1 MGQRVGERT
10 GRSAGHTDPGLR
22 PRHTRRGRR
31 ADLPGRLQHQ
41 IGSRQQAARFWSRP
55 GPPGRPPPWRRCQCG
70 QRGRCPL
77 HGAPAYARRGQAMIQ
92 TLVVDDDFRVAELHC
107 AYVERVKGF
116 AVAGR
121 AHTGVEALQS
131 VDRLRPDLVLLD
143 VYLPDMSGL
152 EVLQQLREDD
162 HPPVD
167 VISIT
172 AAREV
177 ESLRSA
183 MRGGVVHY
191 LIKPFLL
198 ATFEEKLLSYAAAH
212 DRMTRLGEAQQ
223 TDVDRIFGALRT
235 ARNEPLPKGLSD
247 ATLDLIIHAL
257 SQSQSGLAATAV
269 ADAAGVSRVTA
280 RRYLDHLCQLG
291 KAELT
296 MRYGGPGRPEHRYR
310 LANQAGS
317 ARDHKAQEKEQVGQ

>member
-1 MGQRVGERT
+1 
-10 GRSAGHTDPGLR
+10 
-22 PRHTRRGRR
+22 
-31 ADLPGRLQHQ
+31 
-41 IGSRQQAARFWSRP
+41 
-55 GPPGRPPPWRRCQCG
+55 
-70 QRGRCPL
+70 
-77 HGAPAYARRGQAMIQ
+77 MIR
-92 TLVVDDDFRVAELHC
+92 TLVVDDDYRVADLHC
-107 AYVERVKGF
+107 AYVERVSGF
-116 AVAGR
+116 TVAGS
-121 AHTGVEALQS
+121 AHAGNDALLA
-131 VDRLRPDLVLLD
+131 VDQLKPDLVLLD
-143 VYLPDMSGL
+143 IYLPDISGL
-152 EVLQQLREDD
+152 EVLRRLREDD

-177 ESLRSA
+177 ESLRAA

-191 LIKPFLL
+191 LIKPFLF

-247 ATLDLIIHAL
+247 ATLDLIIQAL
-257 SQSQSGLAATAV
+257 SRSQSGLAATAV

-317 ARDHKAQEKEQVGQ
+317 ARDHKAKEKEQIGK

>member
-1 MGQRVGERT
+1 
-10 GRSAGHTDPGLR
+10 
-22 PRHTRRGRR
+22 
-31 ADLPGRLQHQ
+31 
-41 IGSRQQAARFWSRP
+41 
-55 GPPGRPPPWRRCQCG
+55 
-70 QRGRCPL
+70 
-77 HGAPAYARRGQAMIQ
+77 MIQ
-92 TLVVDDDFRVAELHC
+92 TLVVDDDFRVADLHC
-107 AYVERVKGF
+107 AYVERVNGF

-121 AHTGVEALQS
+121 VHTGAEALHA
-131 VDRLRPDLVLLD
+131 VDELRPDLVLLD
-143 VYLPDMSGL
+143 IYLPDISGL

-172 AAREV
+172 ASREV
-177 ESLRSA
+177 ESLRAA

-191 LIKPFLL
+191 LIKPFLF

-212 DRMTRLGEAQQ
+212 ARMTRIGQAEQ

-247 ATLDLIIHAL
+247 STLELIVQAL
-257 SQSQSGLAATAV
+257 SRSQSGLAAAAV

-310 LANQAGS
+310 LMTS
-317 ARDHKAQEKEQVGQ
+317 ATAARGE

>member
-1 MGQRVGERT
+1 
-10 GRSAGHTDPGLR
+10 
-22 PRHTRRGRR
+22 
-31 ADLPGRLQHQ
+31 
-41 IGSRQQAARFWSRP
+41 
-55 GPPGRPPPWRRCQCG
+55 
-70 QRGRCPL
+70 
-77 HGAPAYARRGQAMIQ
+77 MIR

-121 AHTGVEALQS
+121 AHTGVQALQS

-191 LIKPFLL
+191 LIKPFLF
-198 ATFEEKLLSYAAAH
+198 ATFEEKLLSYAAANE
-212 DRMTRLGEAQQ
+212 RITRLGQAEQG
-223 TDVDRIFGALRT
+223 DVDRIFGALRT

-247 ATLDLIIHAL
+247 ATLDLISQAL
-257 SQSQSGLAATAV
+257 KRSGSGLAATAV
-269 ADAAGVSRVTA
+269 AEAAGVSRVTA

-296 MRYGGPGRPEHRYR
+296 MRYGSPGRPEHRYR
-310 LANQAGS
+310 FVAN
-317 ARDHKAQEKEQVGQ
+317 

>member
-1 MGQRVGERT
+1 
-10 GRSAGHTDPGLR
+10 
-22 PRHTRRGRR
+22 
-31 ADLPGRLQHQ
+31 
-41 IGSRQQAARFWSRP
+41 
-55 GPPGRPPPWRRCQCG
+55 
-70 QRGRCPL
+70 
-77 HGAPAYARRGQAMIQ
+77 MIR
-92 TLVVDDDFRVAELHC
+92 TLVVDDDYRVADLHC
-107 AYVERVKGF
+107 AYVERVSGF

-121 AHTGVEALQS
+121 AHTGGEALRG
-131 VDRLRPDLVLLD
+131 VDELRPDLVLLD
-143 VYLPDMSGL
+143 IYLPDISGL

-177 ESLRSA
+177 ESLRAA

-191 LIKPFLL
+191 LIKPFLF

-212 DRMTRLGEAQQ
+212 ARMTRIGQAEQ
-223 TDVDRIFGALRT
+223 TDVDRIFSALRT

-247 ATLDLIIHAL
+247 ATLDLIVQAL
-257 SQSQSGLAATAV
+257 GQSQSGLAAAGV
-269 ADAAGVSRVTA
+269 AEAAGVSRVTA

-310 LANQAGS
+310 LMTGATS
-317 ARDHKAQEKEQVGQ
+317 ARE

>member
-1 MGQRVGERT
+1 
-10 GRSAGHTDPGLR
+10 
-22 PRHTRRGRR
+22 
-31 ADLPGRLQHQ
+31 
-41 IGSRQQAARFWSRP
+41 
-55 GPPGRPPPWRRCQCG
+55 
-70 QRGRCPL
+70 
-77 HGAPAYARRGQAMIQ
+77 MIR
-92 TLVVDDDFRVAELHC
+92 TLVVDDDFRVADLHC
-107 AYVERVKGF
+107 AYVERVTGF

-121 AHTGVEALQS
+121 AHTGVQALQN

-143 VYLPDMSGL
+143 IYLPDMSGL

-191 LIKPFLL
+191 LIKPFLF
-198 ATFEEKLLSYAAAH
+198 ATFEEKLLSYAAANE
-212 DRMTRLGEAQQ
+212 RITRLGQAEQG
-223 TDVDRIFGALRT
+223 DVDRIFGALRT

-247 ATLDLIIHAL
+247 ATLELISQAL
-257 SQSQSGLAATAV
+257 KRSGSGLAATAV
-269 ADAAGVSRVTA
+269 AEAAGVSRVTA

-296 MRYGGPGRPEHRYR
+296 MRYGSPGRPEHRYR
-310 LANQAGS
+310 FVAN
-317 ARDHKAQEKEQVGQ
+317 

>member
-1 MGQRVGERT
+1 
-10 GRSAGHTDPGLR
+10 
-22 PRHTRRGRR
+22 
-31 ADLPGRLQHQ
+31 
-41 IGSRQQAARFWSRP
+41 
-55 GPPGRPPPWRRCQCG
+55 
-70 QRGRCPL
+70 
-77 HGAPAYARRGQAMIQ
+77 MIR
-92 TLVVDDDFRVAELHC
+92 TLVVDDDYRVADLHC
-107 AYVERVKGF
+107 AYVERVSGF

-121 AHTGVEALQS
+121 AHTGGEALRG
-131 VDRLRPDLVLLD
+131 VDELRPDLVLLD
-143 VYLPDMSGL
+143 IYLPDISGL

-177 ESLRSA
+177 ESLRAA

-191 LIKPFLL
+191 LIKPFLF

-212 DRMTRLGEAQQ
+212 ARMTRIGQAEQ
-223 TDVDRIFGALRT
+223 TDVDRIFSALRT

-247 ATLDLIIHAL
+247 ATLDLIVQAL
-257 SQSQSGLAATAV
+257 GQSQSGLAAAGV
-269 ADAAGVSRVTA
+269 AEAAGVSRVTA

-310 LANQAGS
+310 LMTGAGS
-317 ARDHKAQEKEQVGQ
+317 ARE

>member
-1 MGQRVGERT
+1 
-10 GRSAGHTDPGLR
+10 
-22 PRHTRRGRR
+22 
-31 ADLPGRLQHQ
+31 
-41 IGSRQQAARFWSRP
+41 
-55 GPPGRPPPWRRCQCG
+55 
-70 QRGRCPL
+70 
-77 HGAPAYARRGQAMIQ
+77 MIR
-92 TLVVDDDFRVAELHC
+92 TLVVDDDYRVADLHC
-107 AYVERVKGF
+107 EYVERVSGF

-121 AHTGVEALQS
+121 AHTGAEALEA
-131 VDRLRPDLVLLD
+131 VDQMGPELVLLD
-143 VYLPDMSGL
+143 IYLPDISGL
-152 EVLQQLREDD
+152 EVLRRLREDD

-177 ESLRSA
+177 ESIRAA

-191 LIKPFLL
+191 LIKPFLF

-212 DRMTRLGEAQQ
+212 ARMTRLGQAEQ

-247 ATLDLIIHAL
+247 ATLDLIIQAL

-310 LANQAGS
+310 LMTGAAASG
-317 ARDHKAQEKEQVGQ
+317 RE